1 MKRRYLAALVAALT
15 LIALPATAEECQ
27 ALEFDNAG
35 YITSRSGNSTTIRTG
50 AVGPNLWVQVGEY
63 TGQDEYE
70 GTISYPIPAGAS
82 SATVCP
88 DGSVVFRTDLE
99 YDPMPTL
106 IVADVE
112 PVNAEP
118 VTDTALEYVPVI
130 HYTGGVQ
137 EF

>member
-1 MKRRYLAALVAALT
+1 MKRRHLAALVAALT
-15 LIALPATAEECQ
+15 LIALPATAEDCQ
-27 ALEFDNAG
+27 ALTFDAEQ
-35 YITSRSGNSTTIRTG
+35 YITSRSGNDATIRTG

-99 YDPMPTL
+99 FDPMPTL

-112 PVNAEP
+112 PVTVEP
-118 VTDTALEYVPVI
+118 VVERAPEFVPVI
-130 HYTGGVQ
+130 HFDGGVQ